1 MLALEVRNQNNRKQ
15 KHVVNREDQF
25 YADMTAAAYTQTD
38 ADAACFMKTVE
49 ALLGLV
55 KGTSAWASLPEPN
68 AAYE

>member
-1 MLALEVRNQNNRKQ
+1 
-15 KHVVNREDQF
+15 
-25 YADMTAAAYTQTD
+25 MTAAAYTQTD